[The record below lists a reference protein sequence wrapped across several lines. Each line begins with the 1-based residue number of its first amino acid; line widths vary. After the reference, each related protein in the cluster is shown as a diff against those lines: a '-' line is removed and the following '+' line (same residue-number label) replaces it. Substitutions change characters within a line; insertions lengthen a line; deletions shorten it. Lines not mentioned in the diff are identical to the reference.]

1 LFVLFVF
8 FPAGKLD
15 IDNEPSTQRL
25 ATVATNYALAG
36 AHMVAPSDMM
46 DGYGTKKNKKKKK
59 KKKKKPDD
67 ASLESVV
74 QNSALTLTR
83 AAAFSLSKRSSAK

>member
-1 LFVLFVF
+1 MVIRSLFFFSFFF

-46 DGYGTKKNKKKKK
+46 DGYGTKKRTPTMYLWSRLFKI
-59 KKKKKPDD
+59 
-67 ASLESVV
+67 VH
-74 QNSALTLTR
+74 
-83 AAAFSLSKRSSAK
+83 